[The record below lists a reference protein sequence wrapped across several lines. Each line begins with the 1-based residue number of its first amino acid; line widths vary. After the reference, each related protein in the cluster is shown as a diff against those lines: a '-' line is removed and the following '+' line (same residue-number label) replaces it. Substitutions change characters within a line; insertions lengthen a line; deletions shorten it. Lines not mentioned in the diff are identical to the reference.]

1 MRQRR
6 FQEGTVGKRILKS
19 CFQRGE
25 SALVFLHP
33 LILLRFN
40 HLARVQ
46 YHYWSEF
53 MKKQAWRRVCCCS
66 LYKKTRTLS
75 LLSDAGKLVGCS
87 F

>member
-1 MRQRR
+1 
-6 FQEGTVGKRILKS
+6 
-19 CFQRGE
+19 
-25 SALVFLHP
+25 VFNAIIGQPLIFCDSSVSP
-33 LILLRFN
+33 VFNTNIGQTLILLRFN
-40 HLARVQ
+40 RLARVQ